1 MVMRWLEHPLT
12 RGLPLD
18 SPETTRL
25 RRTIVET
32 KPFLRKVYE
41 EWYSE
46 IAQRLP
52 HGSGGVLELGSGA
65 GFLQERVPEV
75 IRSEVFPCPDLAV
88 ILDARQLPFVPGS
101 LKAIVMTD
109 VLHHIPDVRRFLI
122 EASGAVRAGG
132 VVIMIEPWVTTWS
145 RFVYTNFHH
154 EPFRPDAEDWTFAE
168 SGPLSSANGALPWIV
183 FERDRRRFS
192 AEFHEWRIESIRL
205 GMPVRY
211 LLSGGV
217 SLRSLMPGW
226 TFPGWR
232 GVERVLQPWMD
243 RLAMFA
249 TIVLRR
255 TDAAAKRQQGQAGTL
270 GVPSMPMA

>member
-18 SPETTRL
+18 SPDTTRL
-25 RRTIVET
+25 RRTIVAT
-32 KPFLRKVYE
+32 KPFLRRVYE

-46 IAQRLP
+46 IARHLP
-52 HGSGGVLELGSGA
+52 TGEGGVLELGSGA
-65 GFLQERVPEV
+65 GFLEQHVPEV
-75 IRSEVFPCPDLAV
+75 IRSEVFACPDLSV
-88 ILDARQLPFVPGS
+88 ILDARQLPFASGS
-101 LKAIVMTD
+101 LRAIVMTD

-122 EASGAVRAGG
+122 EAAAAVRTGG
-132 VVIMIEPWVTTWS
+132 VVVMIEPWVTTWS

-154 EPFRPDAEDWTFAE
+154 EPFRPDAEDWAFAE
-168 SGPLSSANGALPWIV
+168 SGPLSGANGALPWIV
-183 FERDRRRFS
+183 FERDRDRFS
-192 AEFHEWRIESIRL
+192 TEFEEWRIESVRP
-205 GMPVRY
+205 GMPVTY

-226 TFPGWR
+226 TFSGWR
-232 GVERVLQPWMD
+232 GVERALQPWMN

-255 TDAAAKRQQGQAGTL
+255 TDVSSKGRQREAAH
-270 GVPSMPMA
+270 